1 MVIPEITPADAKKRL
16 DERNGY
22 VYLDVRSVAEFA
34 AGHVPGAINIPIA
47 EPNPATGQ
55 MEPNPDF
62 LFVVEAAIPRDAKL
76 IVGCKSGGRSAR
88 ACGMLLRA
96 GYTDPRNMVGGF
108 GGAVGPDGAVVSE
121 GWSMLGYPI
130 EHGEEGEGS
139 YKSILGKTRK

>member
-1 MVIPEITPADAKKRL
+1 MIPEITPSDAKKRL
-16 DERNGY
+16 DERSGY

-55 MEPNPDF
+55 MEPNAEF
-62 LFVVEAAIPRDAKL
+62 LSVVEATIPPETPL

-88 ACGMLLRA
+88 ACAMLLRS

-108 GGAVGPDGAVVSE
+108 GGAMDPSGEMVHE
-121 GWSMLGYPI
+121 GWSTLGYPI
-130 EHGEEGEGS
+130 EQGDGGERS
-139 YKSILGKTRK
+139 YLSVSTKVRK